1 MLRTF
6 AKLSCSFLLMLTT
19 VTNIG
24 CGLSVLKQNQEAS
37 SVETRAQSVFTILNI
52 KDVTGPKRIVGSV
65 VLPFATNP
73 YNNTTVSGQNAY
85 VTTNRHLHVID
96 LANRQNPT
104 LITSI
109 EFPNVIGHVKSSG
122 IHIFIA
128 SDQGLYIVD
137 ITTPHHPRV
146 VQSPSSS
153 VAYLS
158 VPIKDFDIHQSY
170 IYIIDSNHY
179 LHIFDLSSLP
189 ALDLVQSIAISSSW
203 LLCIRS
209 KGASA
214 QLIQQP
220 NRSFFPKS
228 WRSFSPE
235 IWKELLDRKN
245 LLELSSRYDKLRVS
259 DNYLAFVDLERAGG
273 EATVI
278 IVSERKSDPSPMYG
292 QFQYY
297 NMETNY
303 LAHLYLTG
311 EKILKYPKP
320 TDARVDSQGNVVLI
334 AQDQW
339 TKTISATE
347 AVLGPITDL
356 QVAGHWLYVTHLN
369 GFLSISNLVKGGAR
383 PFVAAINL
391 APYRPISVALH
402 DEYAYLLCD
411 NNN

>member
-6 AKLSCSFLLMLTT
+6 AKLSCSLLLMLTT

-24 CGLSVLKQNQEAS
+24 CGLSVLKQTQEAS
-37 SVETRAQSVFTILNI
+37 SVETQAQSVFTILNI
-52 KDVTGPKRIVGSV
+52 KDVQGPKRIVGSV

-96 LANRQNPT
+96 LANQQNPT

-122 IHIFIA
+122 DYIFVA
-128 SDQGLYIVD
+128 SDLGLYVVD
-137 ITTPHHPRV
+137 ITNAHQPRV

-153 VAYLS
+153 ATHLS
-158 VPIKDFDIHQSY
+158 MPIKDFDIRQSY
-170 IYIIDSNHY
+170 IYIIDANHY
-179 LHIFDLSSLP
+179 LHILDLSSLP
-189 ALDLVQSIAISSSW
+189 QLDFVQSIPISPSW

-214 QLIQQP
+214 QLIQLP
-220 NRSFFPKS
+220 YSP
-228 WRSFSPE
+228 SFSPE
-235 IWKELLDRKN
+235 IWKELLNRKN

-259 DNYLAFVDLERAGG
+259 NNYLAFVDLKRTGG
-273 EATVI
+273 EVTVVI
-278 IVSERKSDPSPMYG
+278 ARENKLPFPTTYG
-292 QFQYY
+292 KFQYY
-297 NMETNY
+297 MEGHY

-311 EKILKYPKP
+311 EKIFKYPKP
-320 TDARVDSQGNVVLI
+320 TDAHVDSQGNVVLI

-339 TKTISATE
+339 AQTISTKT
-347 AVLGPITDL
+347 VLGRITDL
-356 QVAGHWLYVTHLN
+356 QVTGHWLYVTHLN
-369 GFLSISNLVKGGAR
+369 GFLSIINLVEGETR

-411 NNN
+411 SNY